1 MIAAIQ
7 RDEFGAWNSR
17 SDFLP
22 DRERHAHVARAV
34 RDQGRGLHLWQKVG
48 DIDGGHLDHES
59 LHHLRGC
66 GDAFQVVEP
75 ARLLGCP
82 SRDELRGEPLPV
94 GVMLAAPARADQR
107 SIELDKLPLLIGI
120 VAMEKTARV
129 SAVDDQMR
137 HPLGVARGI
146 FYGDCAALRHAQQNE
161 ALERKAID
169 DTCEVVDPS
178 IERNLDGVPLGQA
191 GAAPVVTNE
200 RMPAGHP
207 ENNKM
212 PPHRAI
218 EFVLQVREPV

>member
-1 MIAAIQ
+1 
-7 RDEFGAWNSR
+7 
-17 SDFLP
+17 
-22 DRERHAHVARAV
+22 
-34 RDQGRGLHLWQKVG
+34 
-48 DIDGGHLDHES
+48 
-59 LHHLRGC
+59 
-66 GDAFQVVEP
+66 
-75 ARLLGCP
+75 
-82 SRDELRGEPLPV
+82 
-94 GVMLAAPARADQR
+94 MLAAPARADQR

-178 IERNLDGVPLGQA
+178 IERNDVSLGQA
-191 GAAPVVTNE
+191 GATPVVTHE